1 MCYVMQRRIGV
12 TEDSDSSSEDVVDG
26 EEVTFE
32 AQDSDS
38 DEDGEGGQGRSV
50 KYVPYDHQYRGNT
63 SIGLQPMH
71 SKGYTSCLFVFL
83 SVCLLHVFCHHAMP
97 KIYQVY
103 MASHSKLAR
112 ESPGHHLQV

>member
-71 SKGYTSCLFVFL
+71 SKGTHLVCLSFCL
-83 SVCLLHVFCHHAMP
+83 SVC
-97 KIYQVY
+97 Y
-103 MASHSKLAR
+103 MCSATMQCQKYTKCIWLATAN
-112 ESPGHHLQV
+112 